1 MITNFDPEYKDTL
14 ELKKGERILPEI
26 SKRLISWINN
36 EYEVNAINIYYDR
49 IIPDDRPR
57 IQVIFENF
65 SDVSKFSENGYGNY
79 LPDKQKSISKKY
91 IELVKELKLNK
102 THPTNNVFV
111 SYSEF
116 SNMYNSSIYYSV
128 PKNELNKLIEKYQ
141 SEIVWQIRIDG
152 SWIVVFFY
160 TNRERDNA
168 KNDLMIE
175 NLKNDYYT
183 ILKPYDEF
191 NYLDRTWIKRESKE
205 DFDTIYKGNWFYW
218 GRDN

>member
-79 LPDKQKSISKKY
+79 LPDKQKAISKKY